1 MTNIF
6 SSGHTNGSMYSWS
19 IEEKK
24 YCEKKLELSPR
35 NKKCFSFQW
44 CAGDSPFYA
53 SVHVQ

>member
-6 SSGHTNGSMYSWS
+6 HSGHTNGDMYSWS
-19 IEEKK
+19 IEEKNIV
-24 YCEKKLELSPR
+24 KKLELSPR